1 MVTYLSIASDSKVLD
16 DGKSEKQR
24 YDPSAVID
32 ILYTRPKVYDLD
44 GVRFDQAWPGI
55 ILTLQAAEISKGS
68 TVSQLMPYSHPQANP
83 HEGSMNLQ
91 MYMVNAPFIGYMTAI
106 SASAC
111 IIRYLNIII
120 RIFSRRDCEFVN
132 PYIMPPIVNPLDL
145 SSVKVG
151 LSGTHQ

>member
-1 MVTYLSIASDSKVLD
+1 MFTYLSIAPDSKDLD

-32 ILYTRPKVYDLD
+32 ILYTRPIVYDLA

-68 TVSQLMPYSHPQANP
+68 TVSQLMPYCHPQANP

-120 RIFSRRDCEFVN
+120 RILSRRTAN
-132 PYIMPPIVNPLDL
+132 
-145 SSVKVG
+145 S
-151 LSGTHQ
+151 